1 MMRAM
6 MRAICWLT
14 YPGML
19 ALTLARPAP
28 AQGPAELQPLIN
40 RVLEAYGGETRLSRL
55 QAFVE
60 RTKVTAP
67 DGHLISTLDRYT
79 QLPDRIRVESE
90 FEVQGKRVRC
100 AMVYAGDRS
109 WRHTEGQPTVPH
121 RSSFKGRR
129 EPLKYAGPRTWLR
142 LKAPAYTLRL
152 LDETKVGDRLV
163 FGIGV
168 KSPDASEER
177 CFFDKETGLLVKVEQ
192 TLSFSYPAGKPPVL
206 EETLYSRYEAVD
218 GIPIARAITKKSD
231 GRTTQQIEVVE
242 FRVAD
247 RLNAE
252 LFQEP

>member
-1 MMRAM
+1 MRAM

-14 YPGML
+14 YPGVL

-28 AQGPAELQPLIN
+28 AQGPAELQPLID

-67 DGHLISTLDRYT
+67 DGHLISTLARYT
-79 QLPDRIRVESE
+79 QLPDRIRLESE
-90 FEVQGKRVRC
+90 FEQPGKRVRC
-100 AMVYAGDRS
+100 AIVIAGDRG

-121 RSSFKGRR
+121 RSSFKGMR
-129 EPLKYAGPRTWLR
+129 EPLKYTGPRTWLR
-142 LKAPAYTLRL
+142 LKAPAHTLRL
-152 LDETKVGDRLV
+152 LDETKVGDRQV

-168 KSPDASEER
+168 KSPDAPEER

-192 TLSFSYPAGKPPVL
+192 TIDFHRGAPPVL
-206 EETLYSRYEAVD
+206 EETLYGGYRAVE
-218 GIPIARAITKKSD
+218 GIPIARSITKKKD
-231 GRTTQQIEVVE
+231 GRTVQQIEVVE

-247 RLNAE
+247 QLNAE
-252 LFQEP
+252 LFREP